1 MKFHE
6 NSCNPLT
13 NLAAILRQVLVID
26 PSSNSLMPRSN
37 FTVQVWGMDADTRWL
52 NFECSGLWQWT
63 PTPQTW
69 TLLAAVPLKNRQLL
83 KSRLFLDSQDLF
95 AQWYHS
101 TTGNFVCRFRTY
113 CGMTQHHSPMNLWLF
128 SPQWEMIISE
138 PWLIGIHFRILQMD
152 RWKRWFGGDRER

>member
-1 MKFHE
+1 MTCFFWVASCWKKALAADHLVNCILKHGFAIVINPTVWWSFHD

-13 NLAAILRQVLVID
+13 NLAAIHRQVLVID

-37 FTVQVWGMDADTRWL
+37 FTVQVWGMDEDIRWL

-95 AQWYHS
+95 HNDTIQPL
-101 TTGNFVCRFRTY
+101 GFCL
-113 CGMTQHHSPMNLWLF
+113 Q
-128 SPQWEMIISE
+128 ISE
-138 PWLIGIHFRILQMD
+138 ILWYD
-152 RWKRWFGGDRER
+152 TTPFTLHL